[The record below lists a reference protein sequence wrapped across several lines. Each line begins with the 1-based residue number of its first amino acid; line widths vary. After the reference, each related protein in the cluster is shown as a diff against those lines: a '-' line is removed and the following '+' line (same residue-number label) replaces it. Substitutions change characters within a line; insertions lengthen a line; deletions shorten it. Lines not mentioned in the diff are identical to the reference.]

1 MSVKG
6 CVAYICNERG
16 ITAKPQPKSKKM
28 IIDHVLEDLAVKQAG
43 EDCEILGV
51 NLCESPRP
59 ISEAQRLASVKNK
72 INWNI

>member
-1 MSVKG
+1 MSVQG

-16 ITAKPQPKSKKM
+16 ITAKAQPKSKK
-28 IIDHVLEDLAVKQAG
+28 ILIDRILEEQRLKRTG
-43 EDCEILGV
+43 EEPEILGV